1 MDPRYRKQHEVVQ
14 KILHVLE
21 VEPEN
26 KNKLIGLF
34 EEMQQYGNPPETI
47 APVSGFFWFHT
58 SIADHKIGPMPT
70 LSERI
75 RMLLCN
81 LSGLKNYKWMD
92 SESVGSEGVGSE
104 GEE

>member
-26 KNKLIGLF
+26 KNKLISLF

-47 APVSGFFWFHT
+47 APVSGFF
-58 SIADHKIGPMPT
+58 
-70 LSERI
+70 
-75 RMLLCN
+75 
-81 LSGLKNYKWMD
+81 
-92 SESVGSEGVGSE
+92 
-104 GEE
+104 